1 MIRIRQQK
9 IAFAVLFLTMLHH
22 SFRAA
27 AENYLNVYGEA
38 LQPCSSQGMALTGY
52 TRTGYC
58 VDQNDDAGSHHICID
73 LSSANGG
80 NFCDVT
86 GQDDWCDSE
95 MPCDGDAD
103 SYCQVQ
109 QWCVCQWA
117 FASYLANAGGCDE
130 IQDIVCES
138 INIQAVWAYQTGSD
152 KYSEAL
158 ECLVDRCGLDMT
170 NRNLYSG
177 GGVGGNGAAIVW
189 LAVGAMLLALF
200 GTFLVWKRR
209 STKKEV
215 LLPEPNRAPEVG
227 YQSTTGRLA

>member
-1 MIRIRQQK
+1 MICQEK
-9 IAFAVLFLTMLHH
+9 IVFVVLLWTVLH
-22 SFRAA
+22 SFVTAA
-27 AENYLNVYGEA
+27 ADSYVNVYGEA

-117 FASYLANAGGCDE
+117 FASYLANAGGCDQ

-138 INIQAVWAYQTGSD
+138 INIQAVWAYQASSD
-152 KYSEAL
+152 KYSDAL
-158 ECLVDRCGLDMT
+158 ECLVVRCGLDMT
-170 NRNLYSG
+170 NRSLYSG
-177 GGVGGNGAAIVW
+177 RGVGRNGAAIVW
-189 LAVGAMLLALF
+189 LGVGTLLLALF
-200 GTFLVWKRR
+200 GSLVVSKRR
-209 STKKEV
+209 SIKKEA
-215 LLPEPNRAPEVG
+215 LLPEPNSAPEVG
-227 YQSTTGRLA
+227 YQSSTGRLA